1 MLNKKRILIV
11 VIILL
16 LLIAGIVFCAK
27 KFSKEKIDIGYR
39 SNVNMVDIMA
49 EKGIVGEDDLYV
61 VAEEY
66 DGRKSVTI
74 KPSYLFEVAFL
85 GIFQANESS
94 SIENYNAKEIDNSYN
109 EIKDTILVKD
119 GGVIIPPKYQSKM
132 LDIIKKYSNCNYFF
146 DDKGYLK
153 ISDNENLSE
162 FDKKVEEK
170 INSNSNT
177 IIISFDRE
185 YYSIDDV
192 TGKVVTYPYC
202 DLDPYNEYDVVRHS
216 VYEIRFVNLDV
227 DTISFL
233 LN

>member
-16 LLIAGIVFCAK
+16 LLIAGIVFWAK

-39 SNVNMVDIMA
+39 SNVNAADIMA
-49 EKGIVGEDDLYV
+49 EKGIIGEDDLYV

-66 DGRKSVTI
+66 DGRKTVTI

-85 GIFQANESS
+85 GIFQADENS
-94 SIENYNAKEIDNSYN
+94 SIKNYNAKEIDINYN
-109 EIKDTILVKD
+109 EIKNNILVE
-119 GGVIIPPKYQSKM
+119 GGGIIIPPKYQSQT
-132 LDIIKKYSNCNYFF
+132 LDIIKKYSNSDYYF

-153 ISDNENLSE
+153 ISDGANLSE
-162 FDKKVEEK
+162 FDKKVDEK
-170 INSNSNT
+170 INSNSST

-216 VYEIRFVNLDV
+216 VYEIRFVNPDV